1 MPDTLYRELL
11 EVKRK
16 IQTDLSFVIEFL
28 YNGGKVWKEEMY
40 G

>member
-1 MPDTLYRELL
+1 MPVSIYRELL

-16 IQTDLSFVIEFL
+16 IQTDLSFMVEFL